1 MNVFI
6 IISVLTIIIGVF
18 LLLVSTSVLFKLNWN
33 EKTLKEKIL
42 MFSFYIIL
50 LFLINIIYW
59 VFK

>member
-59 VFK
+59 VLK